1 MPMTDSPA
9 LQRWRALAAPEWW
22 ERAAPDCDADWE
34 RQERAMEP
42 ERLLARPYRPSDQRA
57 VIELLL
63 SAQAAEPGFD
73 WPGAGQLRAMLA
85 DPELDLAHDARLW
98 LNTRGALVAF
108 ALLRSGG
115 RLLWFARPSA
125 QTDEL
130 DARVIAWAAWRAC
143 ELADDSD
150 TAPML
155 RTEARSIQERRLAAL
170 ERLGFNARP
179 GASLR
184 LSRSLSG
191 DTPLA
196 AGDAPAGYRIRPL
209 ASAEL
214 GDYLALARQ
223 LFPRASRLPLSE
235 SRRRA
240 LMADRAYTP
249 ELDLVAESP
258 AGTIVGF
265 CHLALRPDERERLGR
280 RAGWIEMLG
289 VAPQSRRTGLARA
302 LVRAGLLAL
311 ADYGADCALLT
322 VRMDNAHA
330 RALYAA
336 EGFIALFEER
346 SYGLALG

>member
-1 MPMTDSPA
+1 
-9 LQRWRALAAPEWW
+9 
-22 ERAAPDCDADWE
+22 
-34 RQERAMEP
+34 MEP